1 MFLDELI
8 KRAVRKAMRET
19 RVAMPARIVSYDAG
33 KRRAQIQILQ
43 PERTEDG
50 QEIEQPIVTE
60 VPVFMPI
67 GGGASIT
74 TPIAGGDTGIV
85 MFADQDIG
93 GWVADDD
100 TSGPDSGRRHSL
112 NDAMFIPGDGRS
124 GADASNVIIT
134 FGGATI
140 KITPGGEVDI
150 DAPSDITISS
160 AGDVTISAGG
170 AVDIQSADLTHNGVN
185 VGDDHVHGGVIPG
198 AAKTDGPE

>member
-19 RVAMPARIVSYDAG
+19 RVSMPARIVSYDAG
-33 KRRAQIQILQ
+33 LRRAQVQILQ
-43 PERTEDG
+43 SERTEDG
-50 QEIEQPIVTE
+50 EIIRQPVVTD

-85 MFADQDIG
+85 VFADQDIG
-93 GWVADDD
+93 GWISDDD
-100 TSGPDSGRRHSL
+100 TSAPDSGRRHSL

-124 GADASNVIIT
+124 AADADNVIIT

-140 KITPGGEVDI
+140 KITPGGDVDI
-150 DAPSDITISS
+150 DAPGDVSISS
-160 AGDVTISAGG
+160 GGDVKISAGG
-170 AVDIQSADLTHNGVN
+170 AVEIESADLTHNGVN
-185 VGDDHVHGGVIPG
+185 VGDDHVHGGVLSG
-198 AAKTDGPE
+198 AATTDVPE

>member
-8 KRAVRKAMRET
+8 NRAVRKAMRET
-19 RVAMPARIVSYDAG
+19 RVAMPARIVSYNAG
-33 KRRAQIQILQ
+33 TRRAQVQILQ
-43 PERTEDG
+43 PDRTEDG
-50 QEIEQPIVTE
+50 QQIPQPIVTE

-74 TPIAGGDTGIV
+74 TPIGAGDTGIV

-93 GWVADDD
+93 GWVADGD
-100 TSGPDSGRRHSL
+100 TSGTDSGRRHSL
-112 NDAMFIPGDGRS
+112 NDAMFMPGDGRS
-124 GADASNVIIT
+124 AADASNVIIT

-140 KITPGGEVDI
+140 KITPGGDVDI
-150 DAPSDITISS
+150 DAPGNVSISS

-185 VGDDHVHGGVIPG
+185 VGDDHVHGGITPG
-198 AAKTDGPE
+198 GANTAGPE